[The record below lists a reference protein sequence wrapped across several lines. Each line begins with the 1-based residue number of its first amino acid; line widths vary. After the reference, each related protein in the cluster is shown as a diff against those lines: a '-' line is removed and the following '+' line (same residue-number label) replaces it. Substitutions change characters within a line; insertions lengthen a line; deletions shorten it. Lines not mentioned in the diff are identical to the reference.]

1 MNQPRLVGG
10 RYELLDQLGRGGMG
24 IVWRARDVTIG
35 REVAVK
41 QVLLPP
47 GLSPADQA
55 ALRRRLL
62 HEARTAAGI
71 RHPAVVAVHDVVEDD
86 GEPWIVMELV
96 RGRSLDQVVKTG
108 GPMSPAWGASIGL
121 FVLSALA
128 SAHARGVLHR
138 DVKPGNV
145 LLADDGRILL
155 SDFGIAAPAGTPQ
168 RGAAPVG
175 TAGFAAPECL
185 TDGVVPGPPSDLF
198 SLGATIYTA
207 VEGVQPFQRNTAMA
221 TLGAVMTE
229 PPVPPRRA
237 GALAPLLMAL
247 LAKDPAHRPDARTV
261 RRLLEK
267 ATGAP
272 AATVSSPPAAWV
284 VPRVAAFGS
293 AAAVV
298 VAFVVAVTLILTTSS
313 SATRAEPTPAA
324 AEPTANPRTGDP
336 AAAPTG
342 DPGGDPTGDPT
353 TDPTEAAPTG
363 SAAPSASP
371 ATTSPPGKFSK
382 IPRPCLLLTRQQAT
396 KLVGPYVTSSL
407 DPSFRCT
414 WGTTGL
420 PAKGKELALYLTL
433 WLYPRQGDG
442 YESTLAQEHVAGV
455 RKAAEDKAGR
465 GGSGEKQG
473 EVFEI
478 SGAGDEAIAYE
489 VSKTRFGSGK
499 QFEVHV
505 MFRTGNMVGEFRF
518 TRDVAEDPALR
529 DKAAQAAKWLAAN
542 LDGKAS

>member
-55 ALRRRLL
+55 ALRHRLI

-71 RHPAVVAVHDVVEDD
+71 RHPAVVAVHDVVEDA

-108 GPMSPAWGASIGL
+108 GPMSPSWAASVGL

-128 SAHARGVLHR
+128 SAHARGLLHR

-155 SDFGIAAPAGTPQ
+155 SDFGIAAPAGTAQ
-168 RGAAPVG
+168 QGATPVG

-198 SLGATIYTA
+198 SLGATIYAA

-229 PPVPPRRA
+229 PPAPPRRA

-267 ATGAP
+267 ATGQP
-272 AATVSSPPAAWV
+272 VAAVSSPAAAWV

-298 VAFVVAVTLILTTSS
+298 VAFVAAVTLILTTSS
-313 SATRAEPTPAA
+313 SATRAEPAPSA

-336 AAAPTG
+336 AG
-342 DPGGDPTGDPT
+342 DPTDAPSGDPTGAV
-353 TDPTEAAPTG
+353 PTE
-363 SAAPSASP
+363 SAGPSASP
-371 ATTSPPGKFSK
+371 AATLPPGKFSK
-382 IPRPCLLLTRQQAT
+382 VPRPCVLLTRQQAT
-396 KLVGPYVTSSL
+396 QLVGPYVTSST
-407 DPSFRCT
+407 DPSFKCA

-420 PAKGKELALYLTL
+420 PAKGKELGLYLTL
-433 WLYPRQGDG
+433 WLYPQQGDG

-489 VSKTRFGSGK
+489 LAKTRFGSGK
-499 QFEVHV
+499 EFEVHV
-505 MFRTGNMVGEFRF
+505 TFRTGNMVGEFRF
-518 TRDVAEDPALR
+518 NRDVAKDPALR
-529 DKAAQAAKWLAAN
+529 DKAAQAAKWLVAG
-542 LDGKAS
+542 LDAKAS